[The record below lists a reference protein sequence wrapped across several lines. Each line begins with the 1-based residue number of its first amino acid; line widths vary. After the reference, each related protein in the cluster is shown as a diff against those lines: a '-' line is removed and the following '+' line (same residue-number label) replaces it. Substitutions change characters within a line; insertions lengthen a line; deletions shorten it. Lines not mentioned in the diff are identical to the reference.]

1 MAIPFL
7 DLRAQNGAIRDELLA
22 AMVKVM
28 DSQQFILGDEVKQ
41 LEREIAAY
49 CRTSFAVGCASGSDA
64 LYLALLALGIQPG
77 DRVLT
82 TPFTFFATAGA
93 ISLSGAVPV
102 FADIDPATFNLDPV
116 CAARALAAD
125 SRIRALIPVHL
136 FGGCADMDPLCALA
150 QERGVAVIEDAAQA
164 IGADYQGRR
173 AGSLGKIAAFSFYP
187 SKNLGGCGD
196 GGMLTTNDSALAERL
211 SSLRVHGRTG
221 TYIHQWIG
229 INSRLDTLQAALLR
243 VKLPHLDEWTRRRQ
257 ANAARYQALLA
268 DAPVGL
274 PQPAPYQT
282 RHVYNQFVIRSA
294 QRDQLQAHLTAQGIG
309 TQIYYPLPLHLQA
322 CFRDLGYREGDFP
335 ESEKAAREVLAL
347 PIHEHLSARDIE
359 MICGYI
365 HAQVPVGRFSPLSP

>member
-7 DLRAQNGAIRDELLA
+7 DLRTQNGAIRVELLA
-22 AMVKVM
+22 AMAKVL
-28 DSQQFILGDEVKQ
+28 DSQQFILGEEVKQ

-102 FADIDPATFNLDPV
+102 FADIDPVTFNLDPT
-116 CAARALAAD
+116 CAARALEAD
-125 SRIRALIPVHL
+125 SRIRAIIPVHL

-164 IGADYQGRR
+164 IGADYQVHR
-173 AGSLGKIAAFSFYP
+173 AGGMGQIACFSFYP

-196 GGMLTTNDSALAERL
+196 GGMITTNDSALAERL

-257 ANAARYQALLA
+257 ENAARYRALLA

-274 PQPAPYQT
+274 PRPAPYQT
-282 RHVYNQFVIRSA
+282 RHVYNQFVIRST
-294 QRDQLQAHLTAQGIG
+294 QRDPLQAHLTAQGIG
-309 TQIYYPLPLHLQA
+309 TQIYYPLPLHLQT

-347 PIHEHLSARDIE
+347 PIHEHLDVGDIE
-359 MICGYI
+359 TICGQI
-365 HAQVPVGRFSPLSP
+365 HSQVPAGRLSPLSS